1 VGTTGPRRIEALKRV
16 GAAGQSVRRCVG
28 IDAVSNERLETY
40 AAMGYRLFTFG
51 SDAGYLIEGGCA
63 TAEFA
68 RGVEGKVRPKSR
80 KR

>member
-1 VGTTGPRRIEALKRV
+1 
-16 GAAGQSVRRCVG
+16 
-28 IDAVSNERLETY
+28 
-40 AAMGYRLFTFG
+40 MGYRLFTFG
-51 SDAGYLIEGGCA
+51 SDAGYLIEGGWA